1 MFKFLY
7 IKHYNCM
14 NQNMKNSKISLATPS
29 HTTHSL
35 IHMRTHTPTQTH
47 AHTHTVTHTR
57 TLHT

>member
-1 MFKFLY
+1 
-7 IKHYNCM
+7 M